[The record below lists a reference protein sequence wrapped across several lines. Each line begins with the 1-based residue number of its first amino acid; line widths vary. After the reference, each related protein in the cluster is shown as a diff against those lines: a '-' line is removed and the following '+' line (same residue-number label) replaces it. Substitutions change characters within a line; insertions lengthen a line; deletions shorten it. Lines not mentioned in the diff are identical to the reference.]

1 MSQYQR
7 VKSIIH
13 SLTAAEA
20 KNFEKQLGKRSSNL
34 RLLYKRIRADQSV
47 TKIAIMEG
55 GSDVKNRMKWNE
67 LIARLEWTLLEYLSN
82 WDVIQLSGYHKR
94 AKTYFVQVKSLLH
107 YDMLQYRGL
116 RFDSVEKLTS
126 IQKRLESIE
135 SFELLYFILR
145 RKHRV
150 VAQYGTKAEIRKGEK
165 AIHELELV
173 TNLVAQCE
181 ILRNRFHDASL
192 KSISNMKLISEIE
205 SVIDRILE
213 LKNMNR
219 YLTLKRYLE
228 FFRGT
233 YSFYR
238 HDFTSAMISFYN
250 TYRINKEREE
260 LYLASFNATSLANMA
275 LCLVSLGRVESA
287 KIVINK
293 FLDDLRLPQD
303 QAIGYY
309 LLAKLNYQYEQG
321 GIGNFVRNK
330 LVELLEHRYINEAL
344 RMKANI
350 LLCMDGMK
358 FGLDNYPLV
367 NKVLAYNY
375 SKLKLDDEIAI
386 RILQIQLYL
395 QYYPNSPKLDNAIES
410 LRKKVARSGDQT
422 FNGYRWRTISS
433 LLSLLSKRG
442 YDYKVLLKSRLNEFQ
457 ALSNNKESK
466 WIGASLEFL
475 PFEHW
480 FKCMAEGKPYTH
492 PPYLKEKKVV
502 DYTKAGARVSL
513 R

>member
-13 SLTAAEA
+13 SLTSAEA
-20 KNFEKQLGKRSSNL
+20 KYFEKQLGKKDSNI
-34 RLLYKRIRADQSV
+34 RLLYKRIRSDHSV
-47 TKIAIMEG
+47 SKMALLEG
-55 GSDVKNRMKWNE
+55 GADVRNRMKLNE
-67 LIARLEWTLLEYLSN
+67 LIARLEWTLLEYLSD

-150 VAQYGTKAEIRKGEK
+150 VSQYGTKAEIRRGEK
-165 AIHELELV
+165 AIQELELV
-173 TNLVAQCE
+173 TNLVTQCE

-192 KSISNMKLISEIE
+192 KSISNLKLIKEIE
-205 SVIDRILE
+205 SVIERIQG

-219 YLTLKRYLE
+219 YLALKRYLE
-228 FFRGT
+228 FFRGI

-238 HDFTSAMISFYN
+238 HDFAGAMVSFYN

-260 LYLASFNATSLANMA
+260 LYLTSFNSTSLANMA

-287 KIVINK
+287 RIVINK

-303 QAIGYY
+303 QAIGYF
-309 LLAKLNYQYEQG
+309 LLAKLSYQYEQG
-321 GIGNFVRNK
+321 GIENFVRGK
-330 LVELLEHRYINEAL
+330 LIELLEHRYINEAL

-350 LLCMDGMK
+350 LLCMDGIK
-358 FGLDNYPLV
+358 SGLDYYPLV

-375 SKLKLDDEIAI
+375 RKLKLDDEIAI

-395 QYYPNSPKLDNAIES
+395 QYYPNSHRIDNAIEN
-410 LRKKVARSGDQT
+410 LRKKVARSIGQT
-422 FNGYRWRTISS
+422 FNEPRWRTISS

-442 YDYKVLLKSRLNEFQ
+442 YDYKIILKSRQSEFQ
-457 ALSNNKESK
+457 ALSLNKETK
-466 WIGASLEFL
+466 WIGTSLEFL

-502 DYTKAGARVSL
+502 DYTKADARVSL